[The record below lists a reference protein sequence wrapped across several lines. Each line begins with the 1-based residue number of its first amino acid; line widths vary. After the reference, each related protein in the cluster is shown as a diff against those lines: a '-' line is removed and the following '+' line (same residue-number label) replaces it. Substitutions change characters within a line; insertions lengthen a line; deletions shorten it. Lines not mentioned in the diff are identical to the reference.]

1 MELNKIR
8 NMTPDELSTQERE
21 AHDQMF
27 RLRFQAKMG
36 QTDTINQLRTLR
48 RDIARMQT
56 IARQRDLGQ
65 ATAPTESTIKT
76 RTKTRGG
83 KQKEAVK

>member
-8 NMTPDELSTQERE
+8 NMTPDELSTQEHE
-21 AHDQMF
+21 ANDQMF

-48 RDIARMQT
+48 RDIARMKT

-65 ATAPTESTIKT
+65 AIAPTESTIKT
-76 RTKTRGG
+76 RTKTRSS
-83 KQKEAVK
+83 KKKEAVK

>member
-21 AHDQMF
+21 ANDQMF

-48 RDIARMQT
+48 RDIARMKT

-65 ATAPTESTIKT
+65 AVAPTESTIKT
-76 RTKTRGG
+76 RTKTRG
-83 KQKEAVK
+83 KKKEAVK